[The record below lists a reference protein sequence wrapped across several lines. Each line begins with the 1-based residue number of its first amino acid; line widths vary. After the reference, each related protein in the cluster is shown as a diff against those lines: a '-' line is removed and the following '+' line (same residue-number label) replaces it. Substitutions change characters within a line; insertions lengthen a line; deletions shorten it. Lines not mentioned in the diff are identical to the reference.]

1 MTYAALC
8 DFLERRMQMSHVY
21 QPVMLLTLLRRNG
34 AASKREIAE
43 AILSHDQSQLEYYD
57 QIVSG
62 MVGKVLRRHGVVA
75 WTDGH
80 FRLAGFDK
88 LTSSEIAHLVELCA
102 TKLADYLSKRG
113 DRVWEHRNRT
123 LNVLSGTLRYEVLKN
138 ARFRCALCGT
148 PAEEKALEVDHIRPR
163 KHGGTDELANLQ
175 ALCYSCNAMKRDR
188 DATDFR
194 SNRTFYDERRTGC
207 LFCEIPE
214 KDVLHSNQLAICLAD
229 RFPATPLHSLVFP
242 KRHVEDYFS
251 LTPAERN
258 ACESLLAARQKEIT
272 AQDGLVRGF
281 NIGVNNGAAAGQTV
295 PHVHIHLIPRREN
308 DVQSPRGGVRN
319 VIPGKGAY

>member
-1 MTYAALC
+1 MTYAALRE
-8 DFLERRMQMSHVY
+8 FLEQRMQMSHVY
-21 QPVMLLTLLRRNG
+21 QPVMLLTLLRHKG
-34 AASKREIAE
+34 VATKREIAE

-62 MVGKVLRRHGVVA
+62 MVGKVLRKHGVVT
-75 WTDGH
+75 WTDGR
-80 FRLAGFDK
+80 FRLAGFDE
-88 LTSSEIAHLVELCA
+88 LTPSEIADLGDLCA

-163 KHGGTDELANLQ
+163 KHGGSDELSNLQ

-194 SNRTFYDERRTGC
+194 NNRTFYDDRRAGC

-214 KDVLHSNQLAICLAD
+214 KAFCTRIQLAICIAD
-229 RFPATPLHSLVFP
+229 GFPATPLHSLVFSEATHRRLFLSHSSRA
-242 KRHVEDYFS
+242 KRM
-251 LTPAERN
+251 
-258 ACESLLAARQKEIT
+258 
-272 AQDGLVRGF
+272 
-281 NIGVNNGAAAGQTV
+281 
-295 PHVHIHLIPRREN
+295 
-308 DVQSPRGGVRN
+308 
-319 VIPGKGAY
+319 